1 MSKIILFI
9 FVGFLACASVFSI
22 STASAAEVTVNQN
35 NTSIS
40 KEEIVILQQSL
51 LALTMVL
58 TDLQATLAKSENLP
72 PNTAQIIV
80 NLSNV
85 SKSLAQISAT
95 MEKRGLAVAAMSK
108 VVIPQAPLVVVK
120 KVSEEVV
127 ENSIETTILESSLAE
142 SESQSEN
149 SIETLLGESGAETE
163 SQKSLIASIGAIAGQ
178 RITWIIIVI
187 LAIGGILFWKMK
199 GGQEVAKV

>member
-9 FVGFLACASVFSI
+9 FIGFLACVSVFSI
-22 STASAAEVTVNQN
+22 STASAAEVTVNQTN
-35 NTSIS
+35 ASIS

-72 PNTAQIIV
+72 SNTAQIII

-95 MEKRGLAVAAMSK
+95 MEKRGLAVVMPKAVTS
-108 VVIPQAPLVVVK
+108 QAPLVVVQ
-120 KVSEEVV
+120 KVSEEVAK
-127 ENSIETTILESSLAE
+127 NSIETTILESSLAE

-149 SIETLLGESGAETE
+149 SLETLLGENSVETE

-199 GGQEVAKV
+199 GGQEVVKAS